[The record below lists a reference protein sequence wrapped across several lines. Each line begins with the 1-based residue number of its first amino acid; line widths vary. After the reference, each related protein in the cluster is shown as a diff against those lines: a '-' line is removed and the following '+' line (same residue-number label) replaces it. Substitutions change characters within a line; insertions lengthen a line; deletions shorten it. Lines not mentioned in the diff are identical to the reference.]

1 MKRYTIN
8 RHEITNCNAKLIEKK
23 CSDYYPMPGNIFEP
37 QKVYELVFLKEDKL
51 SVSLEVSAF
60 EYNVVEVGWEGKLI
74 YQGYELISFGNW
86 IQQSKKGD

>member
-23 CSDYYPMPGNIFEP
+23 CSDYYPMPGNVFEP
-37 QKVYELVFLKEDKL
+37 QKVYELVFLKE
-51 SVSLEVSAF
+51 

-74 YQGYELISFGNW
+74 YQGYELISFGKW
-86 IQQSKKGD
+86 IQQSKKGV